1 MSRRSG
7 IRFADKDM
15 RQHENLQRFPVMT
28 FRRKGRSV
36 ALDFRLTAH
45 QRELQLQSRRFAR
58 QVLSPALE
66 AEALPTPEQRF
77 AATKPAYEALIASGF
92 LRKCIPVSAGGENA
106 GLTDTAIM
114 AEELYAVNAS
124 VTLTL
129 IGTVLGLLPLLIGGT
144 EEQRKRLL
152 PPFLNQ
158 AGAPLAGF
166 CATEPGGSANA
177 ASPPPGEG
185 VRTTA
190 TLRGDR
196 WIIEGR
202 KSWVS
207 SASGWDRKGADI
219 LTVLC
224 RTDLDAAPERGIS
237 ILVVER
243 SASGLVFER
252 AIDSV
257 GHRAHLLPQFNLKGV
272 SISRD
277 NVLGGLGGG
286 LALTAACFTGAAA
299 LVGIFAVALMRA
311 AFEFTLG
318 FARNERRGGIHPII
332 EHQAVGYALADAKMA
347 IEATRSLCW
356 RACQA
361 VDVQSSGAQELA
373 IEAKIHGSETAV
385 RVLTDLMRVVGIE
398 SYDHALPLGRLL
410 QDALAL
416 PLFGGGNIGVRR
428 RQLHAILKQP
438 DYDPLMT
445 NGEAE
450 I

>member
-1 MSRRSG
+1 M
-7 IRFADKDM
+7 M
-15 RQHENLQRFPVMT
+15 
-28 FRRKGRSV
+28 FRWEGRSV
-36 ALDFRLTAH
+36 AIDFRLTAS
-45 QRELQLQSRRFAR
+45 QRELQLRSRRFAKE
-58 QVLSPALE
+58 VLSHAIE
-66 AEALPTPEQRF
+66 AETLPTPEQRF
-77 AATKPAYEALIASGF
+77 AATKPAYEAMIAAGF
-92 LRKCIPVSAGGENA
+92 LRKCIPLSAGGESA

-114 AEELYAVNAS
+114 VEELYAVNAS

-144 EEQRKRLL
+144 EKQRSRLL
-152 PPFLNQ
+152 PAFLKQ

-166 CATEPGGSANA
+166 CATEPGGSANP

-190 TLRGDR
+190 TLRGNR
-196 WIIEGR
+196 WIIDGR

-207 SASGWDRKGADI
+207 SATGWDRNGAD
-219 LTVLC
+219 LLSVLC
-224 RTDLDAAPERGIS
+224 RTDPDAPPERGIS
-237 ILVVER
+237 VMLVER
-243 SASGLVFER
+243 PAPGLVYER

-272 SISRD
+272 SVSRD
-277 NVLGGLGGG
+277 NVLGSPGGG

-311 AFEFTLG
+311 AFEFTLA
-318 FARNERRGGIHPII
+318 FARTEKRGGSHPII

-347 IEATRSLCW
+347 IESTRCFAW

-361 VDVQSSGAQELA
+361 VDVQSPGAQELA
-373 IEAKIHGSETAV
+373 IEAKVHGSETAV

-428 RQLHAILKQP
+428 RQLHAILKRP
-438 DYDPLMT
+438 EYDPLT
-445 NGEAE
+445 TSGEAE
-450 I
+450 V

>member
-1 MSRRSG
+1 MA
-7 IRFADKDM
+7 I
-15 RQHENLQRFPVMT
+15 
-28 FRRKGRSV
+28 
-36 ALDFRLTAH
+36 DFRLTAS
-45 QRELQLQSRRFAR
+45 QRELQLQSRQFAR
-58 QVLSPALE
+58 EVLSPALT
-66 AEALPTPEQRF
+66 AETLPTAEQRF
-77 AATKPAYEALIASGF
+77 AATRPAYEAMIAAGF
-92 LRKCIPVSAGGENA
+92 LRKCIPLSAGGENE
-106 GLTDTAIM
+106 GLIDTAIM
-114 AEELYAVNAS
+114 VEELYAVNAS

-144 EEQRKRLL
+144 EEQRARLL
-152 PPFLNQ
+152 PPFLRQ
-158 AGAPLAGF
+158 SGSPLAGF

-177 ASPPPGEG
+177 GSPSPGEG

-190 TLRGDR
+190 TLRGER

-207 SASGWDRKGADI
+207 SATGWDRKGAEL

-224 RTDLDAAPERGIS
+224 RTDPDAAPERGIS
-237 ILVVER
+237 ILIVER
-243 SASGLVFER
+243 PTSGLVFER
-252 AIDSV
+252 AIDSI
-257 GHRAHLLPQFNLKGV
+257 GHRAHLLPEFNLKGV
-272 SISRD
+272 SVPRD
-277 NVLGGLGGG
+277 HVLGSVGGG

-299 LVGIFAVALMRA
+299 LVGVFAVALMRA

-318 FARNERRGGIHPII
+318 FARSESRGGIQPII
-332 EHQAVGYALADAKMA
+332 EHQAVGYALADAKTA
-347 IEATRSLCW
+347 IEVTRVFCW

-361 VDVQSSGAQELA
+361 VDLQSPGAQELA

-428 RQLHAILKQP
+428 RQLHAILKRP
-438 DYDPLMT
+438 EYDPLLIS
-445 NGEAE
+445 GEAE
-450 I
+450 A

>member
-1 MSRRSG
+1 M
-7 IRFADKDM
+7 M
-15 RQHENLQRFPVMT
+15 
-28 FRRKGRSV
+28 FRWEGRSV
-36 ALDFRLTAH
+36 AIDFRLTAS
-45 QRELQLQSRRFAR
+45 QRELQLRSRTFAKE
-58 QVLSPALE
+58 VLAPAIE
-66 AEALPTPEQRF
+66 AETLPTPEQRF
-77 AATKPAYEALIASGF
+77 AATKPAYEAMIAAGF
-92 LRKCIPVSAGGENA
+92 LRKCIPFSAGGESA
-106 GLTDTAIM
+106 SLTDTAIM
-114 AEELYAVNAS
+114 VEELYAANAS

-144 EEQRKRLL
+144 EEQRSRLL
-152 PPFLNQ
+152 PPFLKQ

-166 CATEPGGSANA
+166 CATEPGGSANP

-207 SASGWDRKGADI
+207 SATGWDRKGADI
-219 LTVLC
+219 LSVLC
-224 RTDLDAAPERGIS
+224 RTDPDAPPERGIS
-237 ILVVER
+237 VILVER
-243 SASGLVFER
+243 PASGLMFER
-252 AIDSV
+252 AINSM

-272 SISRD
+272 SVPRD
-277 NVLGGLGGG
+277 NVLGSPGGG

-311 AFEFTLG
+311 AFEFTLA
-318 FARNERRGGIHPII
+318 FARTERRGGIHPII
-332 EHQAVGYALADAKMA
+332 EHQAVGYALADAKMT
-347 IEATRSLCW
+347 IESTRCFAW

-361 VDVQSSGAQELA
+361 VDVQSPVAQELA
-373 IEAKIHGSETAV
+373 IEAKVHGSETAV

-398 SYDHALPLGRLL
+398 GYDHALPLGRLL

-428 RQLHAILKQP
+428 RQLHAILKRP
-438 DYDPLMT
+438 EYDPLMT
-445 NGEAE
+445 SGEVE
-450 I
+450 V

>member
-1 MSRRSG
+1 MA
-7 IRFADKDM
+7 I
-15 RQHENLQRFPVMT
+15 
-28 FRRKGRSV
+28 
-36 ALDFRLTAH
+36 DFRLTAS
-45 QRELQLQSRRFAR
+45 QRDLQLRSRKFAKE
-58 QVLSPALE
+58 VLLPATE
-66 AEALPTPEQRF
+66 AETLPTPEQRF
-77 AATKPAYEALIASGF
+77 AATKPAYEAMIAAGF
-92 LRKCIPVSAGGENA
+92 LRKCIPVSAGGESA

-114 AEELYAVNAS
+114 VEELYAVNAS

-144 EEQRKRLL
+144 EQQRGRLL
-152 PPFLNQ
+152 SPFLKQ

-207 SASGWDRKGADI
+207 SATGWDRKGAD
-219 LTVLC
+219 VLSVVC
-224 RTDLDAAPERGIS
+224 RTDRDAPPERGIS
-237 ILVVER
+237 VIVVER
-243 SASGLVFER
+243 PVSGLVYER

-272 SISRD
+272 SVSRD
-277 NVLGGLGGG
+277 NILGSVGGG
-286 LALTAACFTGAAA
+286 LALVAACFTGAAA

-311 AFEFTLG
+311 AFEFTLA
-318 FARNERRGGIHPII
+318 FARTERRGGIDPII
-332 EHQAVGYALADAKMA
+332 EHQAVGYALADAKIA
-347 IEATRSLCW
+347 IETTRFFCW
-356 RACQA
+356 RACHA
-361 VDVQSSGAQELA
+361 VDVQSPAAQELA
-373 IEAKIHGSETAV
+373 IEAKVHGSETAV
-385 RVLTDLMRVVGIE
+385 RVLTDLMRVVGVE

-428 RQLHAILKQP
+428 RQLHAILKRP
-438 DYDPLMT
+438 EYDPLIT
-445 NGEAE
+445 SGEAE
-450 I
+450 A

>member
-1 MSRRSG
+1 M
-7 IRFADKDM
+7 M
-15 RQHENLQRFPVMT
+15 
-28 FRRKGRSV
+28 FRWEGRSV
-36 ALDFRLTAH
+36 AIDFRLTAS
-45 QRELQLQSRRFAR
+45 QRELELRSRKFAKE
-58 QVLSPALE
+58 VLSPAIG
-66 AEALPTPEQRF
+66 AETLPTSEERF
-77 AATKPAYEALIASGF
+77 AATKPAYEAMIAAGF
-92 LRKCIPVSAGGENA
+92 LRKCIPLSAGGENA

-114 AEELYAVNAS
+114 VEELYAVNAS

-144 EEQRKRLL
+144 QEQRSRLL
-152 PPFLNQ
+152 PPFLKQ

-207 SASGWDRKGADI
+207 SATGWDRKGADI
-219 LTVLC
+219 LSVLC
-224 RTDLDAAPERGIS
+224 RTDPDALPERGIS
-237 ILVVER
+237 VMVVER
-243 SASGLVFER
+243 PASGLVFER

-272 SISRD
+272 SVSRD
-277 NVLGGLGGG
+277 NVLGSLGGG

-318 FARNERRGGIHPII
+318 FARTERRGGIHPII

-347 IEATRSLCW
+347 IETTRCFCW

-361 VDVQSSGAQELA
+361 VDVQSPGAQELA
-373 IEAKIHGSETAV
+373 IQAKVHGSETAV
-385 RVLTDLMRVVGIE
+385 RVLTDLMRVVGVE

-428 RQLHAILKQP
+428 RQLHAILKRP
-438 DYDPLMT
+438 EYDPLMT
-445 NGEAE
+445 SGEAE

>member
-1 MSRRSG
+1 M
-7 IRFADKDM
+7 M
-15 RQHENLQRFPVMT
+15 
-28 FRRKGRSV
+28 FRWEGRSV
-36 ALDFRLTAH
+36 AIDFRLTAR

-58 QVLSPALE
+58 EVLAPALK
-66 AEALPTPEQRF
+66 AEALPTAEERF
-77 AATKPAYEALIASGF
+77 AATKPAYEAMIAAGF
-92 LRKCIPVSAGGENA
+92 LRKCIPLSAGGENA

-144 EEQRKRLL
+144 QQQRSRLL
-152 PPFLNQ
+152 PPFLKQ
-158 AGAPLAGF
+158 TGTPLAGF
-166 CATEPGGSANA
+166 CATEPGGSANV

-190 TLRGDR
+190 RLQGDR

-207 SASGWDRKGADI
+207 SATGWDRKGAD
-219 LTVLC
+219 LLSVLC
-224 RTDLDAAPERGIS
+224 RTDPDAPPERGIS
-237 ILVVER
+237 VMIVER
-243 SASGLVFER
+243 PASGLVFER
-252 AIDSV
+252 AINSV
-257 GHRAHLLPQFNLKGV
+257 GHRAHLLPQFKLKGV
-272 SISRD
+272 SVSRD

-347 IEATRSLCW
+347 IETTRCLCW

-361 VDVQSSGAQELA
+361 ADVQSPGAQELA
-373 IEAKIHGSETAV
+373 IEAKVYGSETAV
-385 RVLTDLMRVVGIE
+385 RVATDLMRIDGVE

-428 RQLHAILKQP
+428 RQLHGILKQP
-438 DYDPLMT
+438 GYDPLMT
-445 NGEAE
+445 SGEAE
-450 I
+450 V

>member
-1 MSRRSG
+1 MA
-7 IRFADKDM
+7 I
-15 RQHENLQRFPVMT
+15 
-28 FRRKGRSV
+28 
-36 ALDFRLTAH
+36 DFRLTGR

-58 QVLSPALE
+58 EMLLPALE
-66 AEALPTPEQRF
+66 AEALPTPEERF
-77 AATKPAYEALIASGF
+77 AATKPTYEAMIAAGF
-92 LRKCIPVSAGGENA
+92 LRKCIPFSAGGESA

-144 EEQRKRLL
+144 EQQRARLL
-152 PPFLNQ
+152 RPFLKQ

-207 SASGWDRKGADI
+207 SATGWDRKGADV

-224 RTDLDAAPERGIS
+224 RTDPDAPPERGIS
-237 ILVVER
+237 IVVVER
-243 SASGLVFER
+243 PASGLVFEH
-252 AIDSV
+252 AINSI
-257 GHRAHLLPQFNLKGV
+257 GHRAHLLPQFNFKGIDV
-272 SISRD
+272 SRE
-277 NVLGGLGGG
+277 NVLGSLGSG

-311 AFEFTLG
+311 AFEFTLA
-318 FARNERRGGIHPII
+318 FARSERRGGIHPIV
-332 EHQAVGYALADAKMA
+332 EHQAVGYALADAKTA
-347 IEATRSLCW
+347 IEATRWLCW

-361 VDVQSSGAQELA
+361 VDAQSPAAQELA
-373 IEAKIHGSETAV
+373 IEAKVHGSETAV
-385 RVLTDLMRVVGIE
+385 RVLTDLMRVVGVE

-428 RQLHAILKQP
+428 RQLHAILKRP
-438 DYDPLMT
+438 EYDPLIT
-445 NGEAE
+445 IGEVE
-450 I
+450 V

>member
-1 MSRRSG
+1 MMLRW
-7 IRFADKDM
+7 
-15 RQHENLQRFPVMT
+15 E
-28 FRRKGRSV
+28 GRSV
-36 ALDFRLTAH
+36 AIDFRLTAS
-45 QRELQLQSRRFAR
+45 QRELQLRSRKFAKE
-58 QVLSPALE
+58 VLSHAIE
-66 AEALPTPEQRF
+66 AETLPTPEERF
-77 AATKPAYEALIASGF
+77 AATKPAYEAMIAAGF
-92 LRKCIPVSAGGENA
+92 LRKCIPPSAGGESA

-114 AEELYAVNAS
+114 VEELYAVNAS

-144 EEQRKRLL
+144 QEQRSRLL
-152 PPFLNQ
+152 PAFLKQ

-166 CATEPGGSANA
+166 CATEPGGSANP

-196 WIIEGR
+196 WIIDGR

-207 SASGWDRKGADI
+207 SATGWDRKGADI
-219 LTVLC
+219 LSVLC
-224 RTDLDAAPERGIS
+224 RTDPDAPAERGIS
-237 ILVVER
+237 VMLVER
-243 SASGLVFER
+243 PAPGLVFER
-252 AIDSV
+252 AIQSL

-272 SISRD
+272 SVPRD
-277 NVLGGLGGG
+277 NVLGSRGGG

-311 AFEFTLG
+311 AFEFTLA
-318 FARNERRGGIHPII
+318 FARTEMRGGIDPII

-347 IEATRSLCW
+347 IESTRCFAW

-361 VDVQSSGAQELA
+361 VDVQSPSAQELA
-373 IEAKIHGSETAV
+373 IEAKVHGSETAV

-416 PLFGGGNIGVRR
+416 PLFGGGNVGVRR
-428 RQLHAILKQP
+428 RQLHVILKRP
-438 DYDPLMT
+438 EYDPLMT
-445 NGEAE
+445 SSEAE
-450 I
+450 V

>member
-1 MSRRSG
+1 M
-7 IRFADKDM
+7 M
-15 RQHENLQRFPVMT
+15 
-28 FRRKGRSV
+28 FRWEGRSV
-36 ALDFRLTAH
+36 AIDFRLTAS
-45 QRELQLQSRRFAR
+45 QRELQLRSRKFAKE
-58 QVLSPALE
+58 VLSPAIE
-66 AEALPTPEQRF
+66 AETLPTPEERF
-77 AATKPAYEALIASGF
+77 AATKPAYEAMIAAGF
-92 LRKCIPVSAGGENA
+92 LRKCIPLVAGGESA
-106 GLTDTAIM
+106 SLTDTAIM
-114 AEELYAVNAS
+114 VEELYAVNAS

-144 EEQRKRLL
+144 EEQRSRLL
-152 PPFLNQ
+152 PPFLKQ

-207 SASGWDRKGADI
+207 SATGWDRKGADI
-219 LTVLC
+219 LSVLC
-224 RTDLDAAPERGIS
+224 RTDPDAPPERGIS
-237 ILVVER
+237 VMVVER
-243 SASGLVFER
+243 PASGLVFER

-272 SISRD
+272 GVSRD
-277 NVLGGLGGG
+277 NVLGSLGGG

-299 LVGIFAVALMRA
+299 LVGIFAVAPMRA

-318 FARNERRGGIHPII
+318 FARTERRGGIHPII

-347 IEATRSLCW
+347 IEATRCFCW

-361 VDVQSSGAQELA
+361 VDVQSPGAQELA
-373 IEAKIHGSETAV
+373 IEAKVHGSETAV
-385 RVLTDLMRVVGIE
+385 RVLTDLMRVVGVE

-428 RQLHAILKQP
+428 RQLHAILKRP
-438 DYDPLMT
+438 EYDPLMT
-445 NGEAE
+445 SGEVE
-450 I
+450 V

>member
-1 MSRRSG
+1 M
-7 IRFADKDM
+7 F
-15 RQHENLQRFPVMT
+15 HWE
-28 FRRKGRSV
+28 GRSV
-36 ALDFRLTAH
+36 AIDFRLTAS
-45 QRELQLQSRRFAR
+45 QRELQLRSRKFAKE
-58 QVLSPALE
+58 VLCPAIE
-66 AEALPTPEQRF
+66 AETRPTPEERF
-77 AATKPAYEALIASGF
+77 AATKPAYEAMIAAGF
-92 LRKCIPVSAGGENA
+92 LRQCIPHSAGGENA
-106 GLTDTAIM
+106 GLIDTAIM

-129 IGTVLGLLPLLIGGT
+129 IGTVLGLLPVLIGGT
-144 EEQRKRLL
+144 NEQRDRLL
-152 PPFLNQ
+152 PPFLKQ

-190 TLRGDR
+190 RLSGDR
-196 WIIEGR
+196 WIIQGR

-207 SASGWDRKGADI
+207 SATGWDRRGADV
-219 LTVLC
+219 LSVLC
-224 RTDLDAAPERGIS
+224 RTDPDAPPERSIS
-237 ILVVER
+237 VILVER
-243 SASGLVFER
+243 PASGLVFER

-257 GHRAHLLPQFNLKGV
+257 GHRAHLLPQFGFEEV
-272 SISRD
+272 SVPSR
-277 NVLGGLGGG
+277 NILGSLGGG

-311 AFEFTLG
+311 AFEFTMA

-332 EHQAVGYALADAKMA
+332 EHQAVGYVLSDAKTA
-347 IEATRSLCW
+347 IEATRYLCW
-356 RACQA
+356 RACRA
-361 VDVQSSGAQELA
+361 VDLQSPGAEELA
-373 IEAKIHGSETAV
+373 IEAKVFGSETAV

-428 RQLHAILKQP
+428 RRLHAILQRP
-438 DYDPLMT
+438 EYDPLAACS
-445 NGEAE
+445 EVE
-450 I
+450 V

>member
-1 MSRRSG
+1 MA
-7 IRFADKDM
+7 I
-15 RQHENLQRFPVMT
+15 
-28 FRRKGRSV
+28 
-36 ALDFRLTAH
+36 DFRLTAR
-45 QRELQLQSRRFAR
+45 QRELQLQSRKFASE
-58 QVLSPALE
+58 VLAPALE
-66 AEALPTPEQRF
+66 AETLRTAEERF
-77 AATKPAYEALIASGF
+77 AATKPAYEAMIAAGF
-92 LRKCIPVSAGGENA
+92 LRKCIPVSAGGDNA
-106 GLTDTAIM
+106 GLIDTAIM
-114 AEELYAVNAS
+114 VEELYAVNAS

-144 EEQRKRLL
+144 DAQRNRLL
-152 PPFLNQ
+152 SPFLKP
-158 AGAPLAGF
+158 AGAPLAAF

-207 SASGWDRKGADI
+207 SATGWDRRGADLLSI
-219 LTVLC
+219 LC
-224 RTDLDAAPERGIS
+224 RTDPDVPAERGIS
-237 ILVVER
+237 VIIVER
-243 SASGLVFER
+243 PASGLIFER

-257 GHRAHLLPQFNLKGV
+257 GHRAHLLPQFNLEAV
-272 SISRD
+272 SVSRD
-277 NVLGGLGGG
+277 NVLGSLGGG

-311 AFEFTLG
+311 ALGFTLG
-318 FARNERRGGIHPII
+318 FARTERRGGIHPII
-332 EHQAVGYALADAKMA
+332 EHQAVGYALADAKTA
-347 IEATRSLCW
+347 VEATRCLCW

-361 VDVQSSGAQELA
+361 VDVRSPGAQELA
-373 IEAKIHGSETAV
+373 IQAKIHGSETAV
-385 RVLTDLMRVVGIE
+385 RVLTDLMRIVGIE

-428 RQLHAILKQP
+428 RQLHAILKRP
-438 DYDPLMT
+438 EYDPLMT
-445 NGEAE
+445 SGEVE
-450 I
+450 V